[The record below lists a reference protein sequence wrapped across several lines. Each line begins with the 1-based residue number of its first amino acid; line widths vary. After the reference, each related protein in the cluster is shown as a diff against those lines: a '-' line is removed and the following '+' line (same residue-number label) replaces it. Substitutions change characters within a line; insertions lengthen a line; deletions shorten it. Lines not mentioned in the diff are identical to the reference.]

1 MRRLTEKEI
10 TLLQSFKG
18 QPDGAN
24 KFFAELEVIF
34 QGDTD
39 TLAEIRRC
47 KDMRDSL
54 DLLDTYPAHGKSQH
68 MFYQFMDDLLS
79 KIGYRK

>member
-24 KFFAELEVIF
+24 KFFAEL
-34 QGDTD
+34 
-39 TLAEIRRC
+39 
-47 KDMRDSL
+47 
-54 DLLDTYPAHGKSQH
+54 
-68 MFYQFMDDLLS
+68 
-79 KIGYRK
+79 